1 MRAKKEKEGWPS
13 ITPGSAEQANKDV
26 GRTVFTFT
34 DSFQGERSSLPGRKD
49 QLTETSQLWANLSPR
64 QAALSCQPGPAS
76 QSPLSLVLQLPG
88 VPQCH
93 PQPWKRH
100 AVGSP
105 RELCYQTHHWGGH
118 SLPQLTKATAG
129 GWLYT
134 LWPGVPT
141 GPMAQPCSLP
151 PQHSPAAQTAAR
163 YYSVVAWIP
172 LNACQSAQ
180 RAESEL
186 FKLHL
191 LKDPWCLF
199 LLFVFSNSLKS

>member
-1 MRAKKEKEGWPS
+1 M
-13 ITPGSAEQANKDV
+13 
-26 GRTVFTFT
+26 TVFTKKAAAFRE
-34 DSFQGERSSLPGRKD
+34 GRSSWQKPRSSGRTSALTKLLCPVSWALPPRPH
-49 QLTETSQLWANLSPR
+49 LLRHFSCLESLSVIP
-64 QAALSCQPGPAS
+64 
-76 QSPLSLVLQLPG
+76 SL
-88 VPQCH
+88 
-93 PQPWKRH
+93 
-100 AVGSP
+100 GSGMLLA
-105 RELCYQTHHWGGH
+105 RRGQLCYQTHHWGGH
-118 SLPQLTKATAG
+118 SLPQLTKATVG
-129 GWLYT
+129 SRLYT

-141 GPMAQPCSLP
+141 GPMAQSCSLP
-151 PQHSPAAQTAAR
+151 PQHGPAAQTAAR